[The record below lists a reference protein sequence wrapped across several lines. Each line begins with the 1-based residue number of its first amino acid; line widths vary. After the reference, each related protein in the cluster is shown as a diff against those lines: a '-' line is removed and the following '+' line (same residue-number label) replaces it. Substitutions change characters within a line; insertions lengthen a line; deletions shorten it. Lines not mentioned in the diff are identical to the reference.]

1 MPYVMRNPQGDI
13 VALYKHAEAGSE
25 YLSSDAPEVLAF
37 FSDTAKGEGFSL
49 QDDLAMIRV
58 IEDVIELLIAKNLI
72 VLTDLFCDWAPRF
85 TPHVLAVPT
94 QTGMFWSS
102 PVALVCAV
110 NLMVNSV
117 IRQIG
122 TKVETR
128 LEKLTRLHQ
137 TFTGYAGH
145 QPPRPKMST

>member
-37 FSDTAKGEGFSL
+37 FSDTAKGKGFSL

-72 VLTDLFCDWAPRF
+72 VLTDLP
-85 TPHVLAVPT
+85 PAV
-94 QTGMFWSS
+94 Q
-102 PVALVCAV
+102 
-110 NLMVNSV
+110 
-117 IRQIG
+117 
-122 TKVETR
+122 K
-128 LEKLTRLHQ
+128 KLLLQQNRRAKL
-137 TFTGYAGH
+137 FKELSLDEGGILL
-145 QPPRPKMST
+145 P

>member
-13 VALYKHAEAGSE
+13 VALYKHAEPGSE

-72 VLTDLFCDWAPRF
+72 VHTDLP
-85 TPHVLAVPT
+85 PAV
-94 QTGMFWSS
+94 Q
-102 PVALVCAV
+102 
-110 NLMVNSV
+110 
-117 IRQIG
+117 
-122 TKVETR
+122 K
-128 LEKLTRLHQ
+128 KLLLQQNRRAKL
-137 TFTGYAGH
+137 FKELSLDEGGILL
-145 QPPRPKMST
+145 P

>member
-1 MPYVMRNPQGDI
+1 MPYVMRNPQGEI

-72 VLTDLFCDWAPRF
+72 VLTDLP
-85 TPHVLAVPT
+85 PAV
-94 QTGMFWSS
+94 Q
-102 PVALVCAV
+102 
-110 NLMVNSV
+110 
-117 IRQIG
+117 
-122 TKVETR
+122 K
-128 LEKLTRLHQ
+128 KLLLQQNRRAKL
-137 TFTGYAGH
+137 FKELSLDEGGILL
-145 QPPRPKMST
+145 P